1 MIALLVSVITAAE
14 VAAAVGGGADIVDV
28 KDPREGSLG
37 APRPDLIRAVRALTP
52 PERLVSA
59 AIGDMPHLPG
69 TAALAGLAAATCGAA
84 YVKVGLRGSRCPA
97 DALDLIQAVV
107 RAVADAAPSA
117 RVIATAYAD
126 GAASRLLPPHLL
138 PEVAAAAG
146 AHGCMLDTLSKGTG
160 GLRAALSDA
169 DLRRFVDDGRRWGL
183 LVALAG
189 SLTVGDL
196 PFLAQLAP
204 DIVGVRGAACAGG
217 RRSGQV
223 EESRVAVLKAALGR
237 TATPLSLSSAS
248 ADRSL

>member
-14 VAAAVGGGADIVDV
+14 VAAAVEGGADIVDV

-37 APRPDLIRAVRALTP
+37 APRPDLIRAVHACTP
-52 PERLVSA
+52 PERPVSA

-84 YVKVGLRGSRCPA
+84 YVKVGLLGSRRPA
-97 DALDLIQAVV
+97 DAVDLLQAVV
-107 RAVADAAPSA
+107 RAVADVAPTA
-117 RVIATAYAD
+117 RVMATAYAD

-146 AHGCMLDTLSKGTG
+146 AHGCMLDTLGKGTG
-160 GLRAALSDA
+160 GLRAALTDA
-169 DLRRFVDDGRRWGL
+169 ALRHFVDEGRRRGL

-189 SLTVGDL
+189 ALTVADV
-196 PFLAQLAP
+196 PYLASLAP

-217 RRSGQV
+217 RRDGQV
-223 EESRVAVLKAALGR
+223 EAPRVALLKAALGH
-237 TATPLSLSSAS
+237 TGTPSRLLSWSTGLSL
-248 ADRSL
+248 